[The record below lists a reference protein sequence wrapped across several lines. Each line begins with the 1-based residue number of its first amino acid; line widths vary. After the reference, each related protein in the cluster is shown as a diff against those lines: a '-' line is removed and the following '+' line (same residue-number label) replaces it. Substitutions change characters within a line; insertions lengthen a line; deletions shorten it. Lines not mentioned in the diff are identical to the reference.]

1 MGALLRWMEGGDSGQ
16 WGSGDRG
23 GPSGAWCRP
32 LGGRAVGAVLGVAAS
47 PTWED
52 FSPLLCVLTTVNL
65 CPCSLDLSGSIGTQ
79 LNTEVTQRDLCGG
92 ASGQRRGGAGGAEGA
107 SHRQEESRVNFWLQS
122 FGLGHWRPAAA
133 PPNFLP
139 SSPPSFPPSTFLPAS
154 SLPFFLPSLL
164 PSSHPSTHLFI
175 LLPSILPL
183 THPSI

>member
-1 MGALLRWMEGGDSGQ
+1 MGIQGSGALGTEAAPRVPGAGLLEAGPLERSSGWQHFPRGRMGEFFTTSVHPHDCKPVPLFSGPERFHRNPAQHGGHPERPV
-16 WGSGDRG
+16 WRG
-23 GPSGAWCRP
+23 
-32 LGGRAVGAVLGVAAS
+32 
-47 PTWED
+47 
-52 FSPLLCVLTTVNL
+52 FTTE
-65 CPCSLDLSGSIGTQ
+65 T
-79 LNTEVTQRDLCGG
+79 R
-92 ASGQRRGGAGGAEGA
+92 GAGGAEGA
-107 SHRQEESRVNFWLQS
+107 SHRQEESRVNFWPQS